1 MLYGAGGVLDSMSLV
16 SITMDTRL
24 IVIDVEQMIEEQ
36 LGVKMTLVND
46 SAMSPKG
53 SPLQSVNTFANYIL
67 ERALSFRRR

>member
-1 MLYGAGGVLDSMSLV
+1 MSLV
-16 SITMDTRL
+16 S

>member
-1 MLYGAGGVLDSMSLV
+1 VLYGACGVLDSMSLV
-16 SITMDTRL
+16 S